1 MPDGRRLRG
10 LRAEAIV
17 RALRRAGWQSSD
29 RSGKHFGLEHPDRP
43 GVRITI
49 PIHGG
54 REIPVKTV
62 YSIIRAAGLTV
73 DEFER
78 LL

>member
-1 MPDGRRLRG
+1 VPDGRKLRG
-10 LRAEAIV
+10 LRAEAVV
-17 RALRRAGWQSSD
+17 RALRGAGWQSSE
-29 RSGKHFGLEHPDRP
+29 RSGKHFGLEHPDKP

-73 DEFER
+73 EEFER
-78 LL
+78 LW

>member
-10 LRAEAIV
+10 LRWRDIV
-17 RALRRAGWQSSD
+17 RALRRAGWQPSQ
-29 RSGKHFGLEHPDRP
+29 RSGKHFGMEHPERP
-43 GVRITI
+43 GVRVTV

-54 REIPVKTV
+54 RDIPVKTV
-62 YSIIRAAGLTV
+62 LSIIKAAGLTP
-73 DEFER
+73 EELEE